1 MSTHVRGMDGRTLHA
16 AASVGHV
23 RCTNSEETAALTS
36 IQQGQST
43 PQGADVRIVIVGGNL
58 LLQSSNAR
66 LTKLR
71 SYRSASQ
78 TSSVTPSHELEYGF
92 KVEKQTLKGGPCEHI
107 PCISRVR
114 SIPMPEPST
123 ISSRDLKG
131 AVQQETGSTAAYP
144 RREVVL
150 QFMALQEK
158 FANIEERLE
167 RLEKRR
173 GMVGLRNGVSGYGL
187 PGLESQRVISTC
199 FSYSPMDLRIRSMTA
214 GP

>member
-43 PQGADVRIVIVGGNL
+43 PQGADAGIVIVGGNI
-58 LLQSSNAR
+58 LLQGSNTR

-92 KVEKQTLKGGPCEHI
+92 KVQERYLNGTPI
-107 PCISRVR
+107 TCISRVVR
-114 SIPMPEPST
+114 SIPKPEPSA
-123 ISSRDLKG
+123 ISTRDLKG
-131 AVQQETGSTAAYP
+131 AVKQETGSTAACP
-144 RREVVL
+144 RREVVRE
-150 QFMALQEK
+150 FMALKERFAND
-158 FANIEERLE
+158 FANIEERVE
-167 RLEKRR
+167 RLEKKR
-173 GMVGLRNGVSGYGL
+173 GLVG
-187 PGLESQRVISTC
+187 P
-199 FSYSPMDLRIRSMTA
+199 
-214 GP
+214 